1 MTQFEMG
8 EFAKDSLF
16 SQKFEHPDGDIYVK
30 GLTKR
35 EYFAAMAMQAIL
47 SKPVDNI
54 KQAAKE
60 SVIAADALIKAL
72 NESQL

>member
-1 MTQFEMG
+1 MTQNEIK
-8 EFAKDSLF
+8 ECIKDSAF
-16 SQKFEHPDGDIYVK
+16 PQKHEAEGGNIVATT

-35 EYFAAMAMQAIL
+35 EIFAAMAMQAIL

-60 SVIAADALIKAL
+60 SVIAADALIEEL
-72 NESQL
+72 NETR